1 MNNSIAHRYLIATR
15 YALFEQMRN
24 RTALILLIAFVPLW
38 DYLFWM
44 IVPDAPLDFR
54 FRATNVL
61 LQVNGR
67 DLTLLTAGLNAITL
81 IIGFMFFSSTRKSTA
96 FDHRLIL
103 SGYPQ
108 SVLIL
113 AKLTALVVVAAAVSL
128 YTSVVLFAFWRPSS
142 LPLVWLGFFSAALSY
157 GTFGLLL
164 GVLVRG
170 ELEGFFLIIMV
181 SLMDTSLQNPLG
193 NPVANQDFLTWFPSY
208 APMQFVVGGAFA
220 QVIPWLYLLYSLAW
234 PVGFSLLGLTIFWW
248 KTRAWKVRTL
258 PLGEQPHSPLFGSQV
273 AQDMNK

>member
-1 MNNSIAHRYLIATR
+1 MNTSIVHRYLVATR
-15 YALFEQMRN
+15 YALFEHMRN
-24 RTALILLIAFVPLW
+24 RTALLLLIAFVPVW
-38 DYLFWM
+38 DYLFWV
-44 IVPDAPLDFR
+44 IVPDAPLAFL
-54 FRATNVL
+54 FRATHVL
-61 LQVNGR
+61 LQVDGR
-67 DLTLLTAGLNAITL
+67 DLTLFTAGLNAITL
-81 IIGFMFFSSTRKSTA
+81 ILGFLFFSSTRKSIT

-108 SVLIL
+108 AVLIL

-128 YTSVVLFAFWRPSS
+128 YTSLVLFAFWRPSS
-142 LPLVWLGFFSAALSY
+142 LPLVWLGFLSMGLSY

-193 NPVANQDFLTWFPSY
+193 NPIANKDFLAWFPSY

-220 QVIPWLYLLYSLAW
+220 QALPWLYLLYSLAW
-234 PVGFSLLGLTIFWW
+234 PLAFVLLGLAIFWW
-248 KTRAWKVRTL
+248 KTRAWKVRTF
-258 PLGEQPHSPLFGSQV
+258 PPREQPLASLPGAHV
-273 AQDMNK
+273 AHERNR

>member
-1 MNNSIAHRYLIATR
+1 MNTSPAYRYLIATR
-15 YALFEQMRN
+15 YAISEQMRN
-24 RTALILLIAFVPLW
+24 RTALILLVAFVPLW
-38 DYLFWM
+38 DYLFW
-44 IVPDAPLDFR
+44 IVVPDAALPFH
-54 FRATNVL
+54 FRATNAL
-61 LQVNGR
+61 LQINGR
-67 DLTLLTAGLNAITL
+67 DLSLLTAGLNAITL
-81 IIGFMFFSSTRKSTA
+81 IIGFMFFSSTRKNTS

-128 YTSVVLFAFWRPSS
+128 YTSVVLLAFWRPSS
-142 LPLVWLGFFSAALSY
+142 LPLVWLGFFSSALAY

-181 SLMDTSLQNPLG
+181 SLMDTSFQNPFG
-193 NPVANQDFLTWFPSY
+193 NPLANKDFLMWFPSY
-208 APMQFVVGGAFA
+208 APMQFAVGGAFA
-220 QVIPWLYLLYSLAW
+220 QTLPWLYLLYSLAW
-234 PVGFSLLGLTIFWW
+234 PFAFALIGLAIFWW

-258 PLGEQPHSPLFGSQV
+258 PSNEQAHATLVGSQV
-273 AQDMNK
+273 AHD

>member
-1 MNNSIAHRYLIATR
+1 MNNSLAHRYLVATR
-15 YALFEQMRN
+15 YTLFEQMRN
-24 RTALILLIAFVPLW
+24 RTALLLLIAFVPLW
-38 DYLFWM
+38 DYLFWL

-54 FRATNVL
+54 FRATHVL
-61 LQVNGR
+61 LQINGR

-81 IIGFMFFSSTRKSTA
+81 IVGFMFFSSTRKSIS
-96 FDHRLIL
+96 FDHRLIT

-113 AKLTALVVVAAAVSL
+113 AKLTALLIVAAAVSL
-128 YTSVVLFAFWRPSS
+128 YTSVVLFAFWHPSS
-142 LPLVWLGFFSAALSY
+142 LPLVWLGFFCIGLSY

-181 SLMDTSLQNPLG
+181 SLMDTSLQNPVG
-193 NPVANQDFLTWFPSY
+193 NPIANKDFLMWFPSY

-220 QVIPWLYLLYSLAW
+220 QPLPWLTLLSSLAW
-234 PVGFSLLGLTIFWW
+234 PFAFTLLGLAIFWW

-258 PLGEQPHSPLFGSQV
+258 PLGEHPHAPLFGS
-273 AQDMNK
+273 

>member
-1 MNNSIAHRYLIATR
+1 MNHSMVHRYLVATR

-24 RTALILLIAFVPLW
+24 RTALLLLIAFVPLW
-38 DYLFWM
+38 DYLYWA
-44 IVPDAPLDFR
+44 IVPDAPLAFL
-54 FRATNVL
+54 FRATHVL
-61 LQVNGR
+61 LQINGR

-81 IIGFMFFSSTRKSTA
+81 ILGFMFFSSTRKSIS

-108 SVLIL
+108 TVLIL

-128 YTSVVLFAFWRPSS
+128 YTSVMLFAFWRPGS
-142 LPLVWLGFFSAALSY
+142 LPLVWLGFFSMGLSY

-181 SLMDTSLQNPLG
+181 SLMDTSLQNPFG
-193 NPVANQDFLTWFPSY
+193 NPIANKDFLMWFPSY

-220 QVIPWLYLLYSLAW
+220 QPLPWLSLLSSLAW
-234 PVGFSLLGLTIFWW
+234 PLAFTLLGLAIFWW
-248 KTRAWKVRTL
+248 KTRAWKVRAL
-258 PLGEQPHSPLFGSQV
+258 PLGEQAHAPLLGTQV
-273 AQDMNK
+273 AHERNT

>member
-24 RTALILLIAFVPLW
+24 RTALLLLIAFVPLW
-38 DYLFWM
+38 DYIFWL

-54 FRATNVL
+54 FRATNVM

-67 DLTLLTAGLNAITL
+67 DLILLTAGLNSITL
-81 IIGFMFFSSTRKSTA
+81 IIGFMFFASTRKNTS

-113 AKLTALVVVAAAVSL
+113 AKLTALVVVAAVVSL
-128 YTSVVLFAFWRPSS
+128 YTSIVLFAFWRPSS
-142 LPLVWLGFFSAALSY
+142 LPLVWLGFFSIALSY

-181 SLMDTSLQNPLG
+181 SLMDTSLQNPFG
-193 NPVANQDFLTWFPSY
+193 NPLANKDFLMWFPSY

-220 QVIPWLYLLYSLAW
+220 QTLPWLYLLYSLAW
-234 PVGFSLLGLTIFWW
+234 SLAFALLGLAIFWW
-248 KTRAWKVRTL
+248 KTRARKVRTL
-258 PLGEQPHSPLFGSQV
+258 PLTEQSHTPMFSSQI
-273 AQDMNK
+273 AQD

>member
-1 MNNSIAHRYLIATR
+1 MNNSFVHRYLIATR
-15 YALFEQMRN
+15 YALFDHLRN
-24 RTALILLIAFVPLW
+24 HTALLLLVAFVPLW
-38 DYLFWM
+38 DFLFW
-44 IVPDAPLDFR
+44 IVVPDAPLSFLL
-54 FRATNVL
+54 RATHVF

-81 IIGFMFFSSTRKSTA
+81 IIGFMFFSATRKSIA

-108 SVLIL
+108 SILIL
-113 AKLTALVVVAAAVSL
+113 AKLSALIVVSAVVSL
-128 YTSVVLFAFWRPSS
+128 YTSLVLFAFWRPGS
-142 LPLVWLGFFSAALSY
+142 LLLVWLGFFIIGLAY

-181 SLMDTSLQNPLG
+181 SLIDTSLQNPLG
-193 NPVANQDFLTWFPSY
+193 NPIANQDFLKWFPSY

-220 QVIPWLYLLYSLAW
+220 QTPPWLYLLYSLAW
-234 PVGFSLLGLTIFWW
+234 PLAFTLLGLVIFRW
-248 KTRAWKVRTL
+248 KTRAGKVRTL
-258 PLGEQPHSPLFGSQV
+258 PHIMPVEASLHEHS
-273 AQDMNK
+273 

>member
-1 MNNSIAHRYLIATR
+1 
-15 YALFEQMRN
+15 
-24 RTALILLIAFVPLW
+24 
-38 DYLFWM
+38 
-44 IVPDAPLDFR
+44 
-54 FRATNVL
+54 
-61 LQVNGR
+61 
-67 DLTLLTAGLNAITL
+67 
-81 IIGFMFFSSTRKSTA
+81 MFFSSTRKNTA

-142 LPLVWLGFFSAALSY
+142 LPLVWLGFFSSALAY

-181 SLMDTSLQNPLG
+181 SLMDTSLQNPFG
-193 NPVANQDFLTWFPSY
+193 NPLANKDFLMWFPSY
-208 APMQFVVGGAFA
+208 APTQFVVGGAFG
-220 QVIPWLYLLYSLAW
+220 QTPPWLYLLYSLAW
-234 PVGFSLLGLTIFWW
+234 PFAFALIGLAIFWW
-248 KTRAWKVRTL
+248 KPERGRCVHCL
-258 PLGEQPHSPLFGSQV
+258 PVSRLMHLCLV
-273 AQDMNK
+273 